1 MNTQFDDLI
10 RNALGARLQAYAP
23 YSRFA
28 VGAAVQCKSAAVFI
42 GSNIEN
48 ISYGLTICA
57 ERIAIGSAVAA
68 GQREFVAIAVVA
80 DTIEPIVPCG
90 ACRQFLAEFSPDLI
104 IVSATVEGDR
114 KVESLSHLLPDLKR
128 GILKNRSE
136 EHTSELQSR
145 FDLVCRLL
153 LEKKKI
159 ITIMNGFFAFFE
171 RPWNMRSI
179 GIGIYITW
187 HVAVS

>member
-1 MNTQFDDLI
+1 MDTQFDNLI
-10 RNALGARLQAYAP
+10 QRAIKGRLKAYAP

-28 VGAAVQCKSAAVFI
+28 VGAAVQCKSGAIFA

-68 GQREFVAIAVVA
+68 GEREFVAIAVAA

-104 IVSATVEGDR
+104 IVSATLRGDR
-114 KVESLSHLLPDLKR
+114 KIENLSRLLPDPKR
-128 GILKNRSE
+128 GILKNV
-136 EHTSELQSR
+136 HTL
-145 FDLVCRLL
+145 
-153 LEKKKI
+153 
-159 ITIMNGFFAFFE
+159 
-171 RPWNMRSI
+171 
-179 GIGIYITW
+179 
-187 HVAVS
+187 

>member
-1 MNTQFDDLI
+1 MDVQFDDLI

-28 VGAAVQCKSAAVFI
+28 VGAAVQCKSGAVFI

-90 ACRQFLAEFSPDLI
+90 ACRQFLAEFAPELI
-104 IVSATVEGDR
+104 IVSATMRGDQ
-114 KVESLSHLLPDLKR
+114 KVENLSRLFPDPKR
-128 GILKNRSE
+128 GIRE
-136 EHTSELQSR
+136 DVHT
-145 FDLVCRLL
+145 
-153 LEKKKI
+153 
-159 ITIMNGFFAFFE
+159 
-171 RPWNMRSI
+171 P
-179 GIGIYITW
+179 
-187 HVAVS
+187 